1 MTSPTSS
8 AVGQSSPSPA
18 RSTGR
23 WQKLFSRNE
32 TLVALIIIAYCALTS
47 WRNPAFFSLGT
58 LFDLLR
64 GSIVMGMFA
73 MGVLLVLISG
83 GIDVSFT
90 AIAVFSLYASTKIVV
105 ALNWGDSFIAAF
117 VIACVIGLGLGLF
130 NALFIA
136 LLKLPTLI
144 VTLGTLSLF
153 RGFLLTFI
161 GSARITRVPNG
172 MREMWGSRLVSFT
185 TENGFFYAL
194 PTAFLFLVGTVVIVW
209 FLLHRTMLGRQIF
222 ALGGS
227 EVAARRAGIPVTRI
241 KLFIY
246 GFVGLLSGAAGI
258 IHASLSRTADP
269 FDLVGLELTVIAA
282 VVLGGARLTGGSG
295 TIIGTL
301 LGVALIVI
309 INNSLILLG
318 IPSSWQTFIIG
329 VLILL
334 GTGIPA
340 YQGRL
345 AQQRVVS

>member
-1 MTSPTSS
+1 MTWTH
-8 AVGQSSPSPA
+8 
-18 RSTGR
+18 
-23 WQKLFSRNE
+23 LFKRNE
-32 TLVALIIIAYCALTS
+32 TLVALIILAFCLVAGFRS
-47 WRNPAFFSLGT
+47 PAFFSLGT

-64 GSIVMGMFA
+64 GSIIMGMFA

-90 AIAVFSLYASTKIVV
+90 AVAVFSLYATTKIVM
-105 ALNWGDSFIAAF
+105 ATGLGDSFLLTF
-117 VIACVIGLGLGLF
+117 LIACSIGLSLGLV
-130 NALFIA
+130 NAFFIA
-136 LLKLPTLI
+136 VLRLPTLI

-161 GSARITRVPNG
+161 GNDRITRVPDG
-172 MREMWGSRLVSFT
+172 MREMWSARLLSFT

-194 PTAFLFLVGTVVIVW
+194 PTAFLFLLAAVASVW
-209 FLLHRTMLGRQIF
+209 FILHRTMLGRQIF

-227 EVAARRAGIPVTRI
+227 PVAAQRVGIPTVRVRV
-241 KLFIY
+241 FIY
-246 GFVGLLSGAAGI
+246 AFVGLLSGATGI
-258 IHASLSRTADP
+258 LHATLTRTADP

-295 TIIGTL
+295 TVGGTL

-309 INNSLILLG
+309 INNSLIVLG
-318 IPSSWQTFIIG
+318 IPSNWQTFIIG

-340 YQGRL
+340 YQSRL
-345 AQQRVVS
+345 EQQKLAG